1 MTAQPNSNPVPKMLP
16 HGHVGMMSVIT
27 TEIFF
32 FASLIVVYLAYLG
45 KSISGPTPEELLSI
59 GLVSVNTL
67 ALLASS
73 VTVVLALKAL
83 RSENQKGFLAWLLV
97 TVALGAW
104 FLVGTA
110 IEWAGLI
117 GDDHFTL
124 QTNLFGTTFYTLVG
138 FHAFHVA
145 FGVCALSF
153 IWLCGFMGKVQE
165 KHHQNIEYVSWYW
178 HFIDT
183 VWIAVFLVVYVI
195 GR

>member
-1 MTAQPNSNPVPKMLP
+1 MTSQPNSISVPKMLP

-59 GLVSVNTL
+59 GLVSINTV

-73 VTVVLALKAL
+73 VTIILALKAL
-83 RSENQKGFLAWLLV
+83 RSCNQKKFLAWLFV
-97 TVALGAW
+97 TVALGTW

-110 IEWAGLI
+110 IEWTGLI
-117 GDDHFTL
+117 GDAHFTL
-124 QTNLFGTTFYTLVG
+124 QTNLFGSTFYTLVG
-138 FHAFHVA
+138 FHAFHVT

-153 IWLCGFMGKVQE
+153 IWFCGFMGWVQK

-178 HFIDT
+178 HFVDT

>member
-1 MTAQPNSNPVPKMLP
+1 MTSQQNSNPVPKMLP

-59 GLVSVNTL
+59 GLVSVNTV

-73 VTVVLALKAL
+73 VTVVLALRAL
-83 RSENQKGFLAWLLV
+83 RASNQKGFLGWLLL

-104 FLVGTA
+104 FLAGTA
-110 IEWAGLI
+110 IEWTGLI
-117 GDDHFTL
+117 GNDHFTL
-124 QTNLFGTTFYTLVG
+124 QTNLFGSTFYTLVG
-138 FHAFHVA
+138 FHAFHVT

-153 IWLCGFMGKVQE
+153 IWLCGSMGKIQK

-178 HFIDT
+178 HFVDT

>member
-1 MTAQPNSNPVPKMLP
+1 MSKQTQANPIPKMLP
-16 HGHVGMMSVIT
+16 PGHVGMMSVIT

-32 FASLIVVYLAYLG
+32 FASLIVVYLAYIG
-45 KSISGPTPEELLSI
+45 KSISGPTPEELLSL
-59 GLVSVNTL
+59 GLVSINTV

-73 VTVVLALKAL
+73 ATVVLALKAL
-83 RSENQKGFLAWLLV
+83 RCNNHSRFLQWMAA
-97 TVALGAW
+97 TVLLGAW

-110 IEWAGLI
+110 IEWTSLI
-117 GDDHFTL
+117 GDDHFSL

-138 FHAFHVA
+138 FHAFHVT

-153 IWLCGFMGKVQE
+153 IWFCGLMGWIQE

-178 HFIDT
+178 HFVDT

>member
-1 MTAQPNSNPVPKMLP
+1 MSKQSNSNPVPRMLP

-27 TEIFF
+27 TEVFF
-32 FASLIVVYLAYLG
+32 FASLIIVYLAYIG
-45 KSISGPTPEELLSI
+45 KSISGPTPSDLLSL
-59 GLVSVNTL
+59 GLVSVNTV

-73 VTVVLALKAL
+73 ATVVLALKAL
-83 RSENQKGFLAWLLV
+83 GKGNHGVFLKWLFI
-97 TVALGAW
+97 TVVLGAW

-110 IEWAGLI
+110 IEWTGLI

-138 FHAFHVA
+138 FHAFHVT
-145 FGVCALSF
+145 FGVFALSF
-153 IWLCGFMGKVQE
+153 IWFCGFMGWIKQH
-165 KHHQNIEYVSWYW
+165 HHQNIEYVSWYW
-178 HFIDT
+178 HFVDT

>member
-1 MTAQPNSNPVPKMLP
+1 MLP

-27 TEIFF
+27 TEVFF
-32 FASLIVVYLAYLG
+32 FASLIIVYLAYIG
-45 KSISGPTPEELLSI
+45 KSISGPTPDELLGL
-59 GLVSVNTL
+59 GLVSINTV
-67 ALLASS
+67 ALLSSS

-83 RSENQKGFLAWLLV
+83 HVDNRTRFLQWLLA
-97 TVALGAW
+97 TVVLGTW

-138 FHAFHVA
+138 FHAFHVT

-153 IWLCGFMGKVQE
+153 IWLCGLMGWIKE
-165 KHHQNIEYVSWYW
+165 HHHQNIEYVSWYW
-178 HFIDT
+178 HFVDS

>member
-1 MTAQPNSNPVPKMLP
+1 MTSQQNSNPVPKMLP

-59 GLVSVNTL
+59 GLVSVNTV

-73 VTVVLALKAL
+73 VTVVLALRAL
-83 RSENQKGFLAWLLV
+83 RASNQKGFLGWLLL

-110 IEWAGLI
+110 IEWTGLI
-117 GDDHFTL
+117 GNDHFTL
-124 QTNLFGTTFYTLVG
+124 QTNLFGSTKNQFICVQ
-138 FHAFHVA
+138 
-145 FGVCALSF
+145 FG
-153 IWLCGFMGKVQE
+153 
-165 KHHQNIEYVSWYW
+165 
-178 HFIDT
+178 
-183 VWIAVFLVVYVI
+183 
-195 GR
+195 

>member
-16 HGHVGMMSVIT
+16 HGHVGMMSLIT

-153 IWLCGFMGKVQE
+153 IWLCGFMGMVQE

-178 HFIDT
+178 HFVDT

>member
-1 MTAQPNSNPVPKMLP
+1 MNTQSNSNPVPRMLP

-27 TEIFF
+27 TEVFF
-32 FASLIVVYLAYLG
+32 FASLIIVYLAYIG
-45 KSISGPTPEELLSI
+45 KSISGPTPSELLSL
-59 GLVSVNTL
+59 GLVSVNTV
-67 ALLASS
+67 ALIASS
-73 VTVVLALKAL
+73 ATVVVALKAL
-83 RSENQKGFLAWLLV
+83 SKEDHGAFLKWLFL
-97 TVALGAW
+97 TVLLGAW

-110 IEWAGLI
+110 IEWTGLI

-138 FHAFHVA
+138 FHAFHVT

-153 IWLCGFMGKVQE
+153 IWFCGFMGWIKQH
-165 KHHQNIEYVSWYW
+165 HHQNIEYVSWYW
-178 HFIDT
+178 HFVDT

>member
-1 MTAQPNSNPVPKMLP
+1 MTMQSNTKPVPRMLP
-16 HGHVGMMSVIT
+16 HGHVGMISVIT
-27 TEIFF
+27 TEVFF
-32 FASLIVVYLAYLG
+32 FASLIIVYLAYIG
-45 KSISGPTPEELLSI
+45 KSISGPTPSDLLSL
-59 GLVSVNTL
+59 GLVSINTV

-73 VTVVLALKAL
+73 ATVVIALKAL
-83 RSENQKGFLAWLLV
+83 GKGNHRAFLTWLFL
-97 TVALGAW
+97 TVVLGAW

-110 IEWAGLI
+110 IEWTGLI

-153 IWLCGFMGKVQE
+153 IWFCGFMGWIKQ
-165 KHHQNIEYVSWYW
+165 HQHQNIEYVSWYW
-178 HFIDT
+178 HFVDT
-183 VWIAVFLVVYVI
+183 VWIAVFLVVYVV